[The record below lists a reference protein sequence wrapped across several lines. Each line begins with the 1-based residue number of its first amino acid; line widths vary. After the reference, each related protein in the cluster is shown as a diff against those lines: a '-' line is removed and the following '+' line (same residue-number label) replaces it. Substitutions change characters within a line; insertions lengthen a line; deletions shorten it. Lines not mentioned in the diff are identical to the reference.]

1 MSLENNV
8 NYNLLNE
15 SYNKEWLTLITYMES
30 MEEGL
35 TDKIA
40 GYVIELLPTGVI
52 LLFFLYSNPSN
63 LEESELIPVKK
74 SLYFEDIL
82 SVEAPYFDQGDATG
96 IKKVAQHMD
105 MAKQAVDSFPK
116 DLIQSTN
123 NVRSIYGYNPTPVEL
138 EVLNN
143 DAFDENKMQE
153 EKENR
158 YSEQLLENTQII
170 QPKPS
175 IMKRITKIF
184 RGIY

>member
-1 MSLENNV
+1 
-8 NYNLLNE
+8 
-15 SYNKEWLTLITYMES
+15 
-30 MEEGL
+30 
-35 TDKIA
+35 
-40 GYVIELLPTGVI
+40 
-52 LLFFLYSNPSN
+52 
-63 LEESELIPVKK
+63 
-74 SLYFEDIL
+74 
-82 SVEAPYFDQGDATG
+82 
-96 IKKVAQHMD
+96 MD

-153 EKENR
+153 EKEKR